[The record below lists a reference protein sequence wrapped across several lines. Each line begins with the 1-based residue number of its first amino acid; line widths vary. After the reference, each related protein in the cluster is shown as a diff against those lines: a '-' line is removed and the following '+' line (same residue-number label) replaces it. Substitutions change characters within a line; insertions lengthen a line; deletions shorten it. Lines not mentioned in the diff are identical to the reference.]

1 MPVAH
6 VTESAAA
13 LHSPGRGPSAARG
26 LTAVVNGLMELVL
39 SPEAVARRRIARA
52 ARTEAAT
59 LNLSC
64 MKLSSLPPQIGAL
77 VKLRVL
83 HLWHNQLTS
92 LPAHL
97 GRCVALEELYLSDN
111 ELASLP
117 DSLLH
122 LPHLRRLFLHGNPKL
137 HVPDTVLGPRWEVV
151 MNSGTA
157 AASARAILEH
167 YFHRHSL

>member
-1 MPVAH
+1 M
-6 VTESAAA
+6 
-13 LHSPGRGPSAARG
+13 
-26 LTAVVNGLMELVL
+26 NIFELFL

-52 ARTEAAT
+52 VRTGAVA

-64 MKLSSLPPQIGAL
+64 MKLRSLPPQTGVL
-77 VKLRVL
+77 VKLQVL

-92 LPAHL
+92 LPAQI
-97 GRCVALEELYLSDN
+97 GRCVELQELYLSDN
-111 ELASLP
+111 HLVSLP

-137 HVPDTVLGPRWEVV
+137 HLPDTVLGPRWEVV
-151 MNSGTA
+151 MNSGA
-157 AASARAILEH
+157 AAAAPKAILEH